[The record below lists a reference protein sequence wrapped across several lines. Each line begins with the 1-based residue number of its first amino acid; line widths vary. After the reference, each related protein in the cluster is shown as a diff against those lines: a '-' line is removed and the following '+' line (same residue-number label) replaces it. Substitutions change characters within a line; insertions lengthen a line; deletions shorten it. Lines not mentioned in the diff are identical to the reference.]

1 MEKKFEI
8 LETKLG
14 KLELLMNDISKDKEN
29 ANSRA
34 CMLEFEIHD
43 IKAKLQV
50 IDDDIETLDTNIN
63 DDGCRITTLEK
74 TLQTSLNTLTTGQIQ
89 NRQICISTPSPLTP
103 PSTTKKKL
111 ILAFLMYNYVI
122 LAIRKS

>member
-1 MEKKFEI
+1 MIESNQKLQDNITIMEKKFEI

-50 IDDDIETLDTNIN
+50 IDDDIETLDTNIIN
-63 DDGCRITTLEK
+63 DGCRLTTLER
-74 TLQTSLNTLTTGQIQ
+74 TLQTSLDASTPGQTQ
-89 NRQICISTPSPLTP
+89 NRKICSSMSSPLTP
-103 PSTTKKKL
+103 PSTTKKK
-111 ILAFLMYNYVI
+111 
-122 LAIRKS
+122 

>member
-14 KLELLMNDISKDKEN
+14 KLELLMNDISKDKES

-50 IDDDIETLDTNIN
+50 IDDDIETLDTNIIN
-63 DDGCRITTLEK
+63 DGCRLTTLER
-74 TLQTSLNTLTTGQIQ
+74 TLQTSLDASTPGQTQ
-89 NRQICISTPSPLTP
+89 NRQICSSMPSPLTP
-103 PSTTKKKL
+103 PSTTKKK
-111 ILAFLMYNYVI
+111 
-122 LAIRKS
+122 